1 MAQYAM
7 NEKRDNAMGG
17 TFNTYKNNRPTKID
31 RDFVVVGVGQEIEN
45 KSFIGATYT
54 MAGKDGKKPPLTQG
68 SCIILAK
75 TKKPVF
81 LARLGLPKY
90 KTLNTKT
97 MFWSRTT
104 PTLSLW
110 KWVCVT
116 TFKSKTKLEKT
127 CSSGQVFFRP
137 KMIQ

>member
-1 MAQYAM
+1 
-7 NEKRDNAMGG
+7 MGG

-81 LARLGLPKY
+81 LAHWVLPKP
-90 KTLNTKT
+90 KILNTKT
-97 MFWSRTT
+97 MCWLKTT
-104 PTLSLW
+104 PILS
-110 KWVCVT
+110 
-116 TFKSKTKLEKT
+116 
-127 CSSGQVFFRP
+127 R
-137 KMIQ
+137 